1 MLTAAGVAGFFLL
14 FGFVIWLAIRSA
26 KHQGILEAQDSALR
40 EGAKTDA
47 KTQDILA
54 RPPAD
59 RAAIDG
65 FLRGKG
71 KQP

>member
-26 KHQGILEAQDSALR
+26 KRQGILEAQDATLR

-47 KTQDILA
+47 KVQEIFAGEPSD
-54 RPPAD
+54 PASVVEW
-59 RAAIDG
+59 
-65 FLRGKG
+65 LRN
-71 KQP
+71 QR

>member
-1 MLTAAGVAGFFLL
+1 MLTAAGAAGFFLV
-14 FGFVIWLAIRSA
+14 FGLVIWLALRSA
-26 KHQGILEAQDSALR
+26 KRQGILDAQDATLR

-54 RPPAD
+54 RPAAD
-59 RAAIDG
+59 RDAIDG

-71 KQP
+71 K